1 MKNLR
6 CKFIVLFL
14 ICSGS
19 LFSQTYSLGN
29 QSKWN
34 QLSNVLVSC
43 DLNLLKDNRY
53 YILLSVGTS
62 ELVQNI
68 FPSYGF
74 FHKEGNMYYLQDIPS
89 GANIVLEEINHSNL
103 IVRKGFS
110 FMENELFFYEND
122 ADDSFS
128 YLLDFKDRCE
138 SVRTYSLESKDKK
151 NIEIQPLALGTYRNG
166 FVSLFLDLDF
176 CYKIYYLL
184 DGYSCLLSEG
194 KWSKENNELFFYDPV
209 LEYSFKGFVQSDG
222 LRMTRFPNELNLKW
236 DYHLVSD
243 EAYPFIVW

>member
-29 QSKWN
+29 QSKVES
-34 QLSNVLVSC
+34 LSNVLVSC

-53 YILLSVGTS
+53 YILLPLLEPLGTCTKYIS
-62 ELVQNI
+62 
-68 FPSYGF
+68 SYGF

-110 FMENELFFYEND
+110 FMENELFFYEMMRMI
-122 ADDSFS
+122 
-128 YLLDFKDRCE
+128 L
-138 SVRTYSLESKDKK
+138 SL
-151 NIEIQPLALGTYRNG
+151 I
-166 FVSLFLDLDF
+166 
-176 CYKIYYLL
+176 C
-184 DGYSCLLSEG
+184 
-194 KWSKENNELFFYDPV
+194 
-209 LEYSFKGFVQSDG
+209 
-222 LRMTRFPNELNLKW
+222 
-236 DYHLVSD
+236 
-243 EAYPFIVW
+243 

>member
-43 DLNLLKDNRY
+43 NLNLLKDNRY
-53 YILLSVGTS
+53 YILLSSGTS
-62 ELVQNI
+62 ELVQNM

-74 FHKEGNMYYLQDIPS
+74 FYKEGNVYYLQDIPS

-103 IVRKGFS
+103 IVRKGFL
-110 FMENELFFYEND
+110 FMEND
-122 ADDSFS
+122 VDDSFS

-138 SVRTYSLESKDKK
+138 SVRTYSLEYKDEKTLK
-151 NIEIQPLALGTYRNG
+151 
-166 FVSLFLDLDF
+166 F
-176 CYKIYYLL
+176 
-184 DGYSCLLSEG
+184 
-194 KWSKENNELFFYDPV
+194 
-209 LEYSFKGFVQSDG
+209 
-222 LRMTRFPNELNLKW
+222 NL
-236 DYHLVSD
+236 YH
-243 EAYPFIVW
+243 

>member
-1 MKNLR
+1 M
-6 CKFIVLFL
+6 

-62 ELVQNI
+62 ELVQ
-68 FPSYGF
+68 
-74 FHKEGNMYYLQDIPS
+74 NMYYLQDIPS

-151 NIEIQPLALGTYRNG
+151 ILK
-166 FVSLFLDLDF
+166 F
-176 CYKIYYLL
+176 
-184 DGYSCLLSEG
+184 
-194 KWSKENNELFFYDPV
+194 
-209 LEYSFKGFVQSDG
+209 
-222 LRMTRFPNELNLKW
+222 NLC
-236 DYHLVSD
+236 H
-243 EAYPFIVW
+243 

>member
-1 MKNLR
+1 M
-6 CKFIVLFL
+6 

-138 SVRTYSLESKDKK
+138 SVPIRRKTGASSSSSLQTVLKAFSLINKLLYAFPYIIQVYSPSCS
-151 NIEIQPLALGTYRNG
+151 
-166 FVSLFLDLDF
+166 VS
-176 CYKIYYLL
+176 
-184 DGYSCLLSEG
+184 GAS
-194 KWSKENNELFFYDPV
+194 P
-209 LEYSFKGFVQSDG
+209 
-222 LRMTRFPNELNLKW
+222 
-236 DYHLVSD
+236 
-243 EAYPFIVW
+243 

>member
-151 NIEIQPLALGTYRNG
+151 NIEIQPLPLGTYRNG

-184 DGYSCLLSEG
+184 DGYSCLGNYILLYTI
-194 KWSKENNELFFYDPV
+194 SKII
-209 LEYSFKGFVQSDG
+209 KGH
-222 LRMTRFPNELNLKW
+222 MIM
-236 DYHLVSD
+236 
-243 EAYPFIVW
+243 YPFIIQSFFSFFFPFPSFLTLQERVFRKRGSRGSVFGL

>member
-1 MKNLR
+1 M
-6 CKFIVLFL
+6 
-14 ICSGS
+14 
-19 LFSQTYSLGN
+19 
-29 QSKWN
+29 
-34 QLSNVLVSC
+34 
-43 DLNLLKDNRY
+43 NLLKDNRY

-151 NIEIQPLALGTYRNG
+151 ILK
-166 FVSLFLDLDF
+166 F
-176 CYKIYYLL
+176 
-184 DGYSCLLSEG
+184 
-194 KWSKENNELFFYDPV
+194 
-209 LEYSFKGFVQSDG
+209 
-222 LRMTRFPNELNLKW
+222 NLC
-236 DYHLVSD
+236 H
-243 EAYPFIVW
+243 

>member
-74 FHKEGNMYYLQDIPS
+74 FIKKEICIIKISQ
-89 GANIVLEEINHSNL
+89 VEL
-103 IVRKGFS
+103 I
-110 FMENELFFYEND
+110 LFWKR
-122 ADDSFS
+122 
-128 YLLDFKDRCE
+128 LIIR
-138 SVRTYSLESKDKK
+138 
-151 NIEIQPLALGTYRNG
+151 I
-166 FVSLFLDLDF
+166 
-176 CYKIYYLL
+176 
-184 DGYSCLLSEG
+184 
-194 KWSKENNELFFYDPV
+194 
-209 LEYSFKGFVQSDG
+209 
-222 LRMTRFPNELNLKW
+222 
-236 DYHLVSD
+236 
-243 EAYPFIVW
+243 

>member
-151 NIEIQPLALGTYRNG
+151 ILKFNLCHQGHIEM
-166 FVSLFLDLDF
+166 DLYLYFQIWIF

-194 KWSKENNELFFYDPV
+194 KWSKENNELFLYDPV
-209 LEYSFKGFVQSDG
+209 LEYSFKGLFNLMA